1 MDFDA
6 ISIESRWR
14 RAVCRVK
21 WKWKKEKLKKRPF
34 SILEIPSFW
43 GTVTQDCFPFLNHQC
58 FFWKLNSTTEIWGK
72 NEFVQS
78 FLGELFGSF
87 QTDVDLNYTVIPIM
101 QIDLWPTFEILTYYF
116 ILNAFFAVNLEE
128 LWKPIWEIND
138 WKCLDLFLFEIS
150 AIAVMLDNISCH
162 LSQKLSHK
170 HSCRLFV

>member
-1 MDFDA
+1 MKEGSAQSEWSGNGKREIEEKTIFNFRD
-6 ISIESRWR
+6 SIILRDGHSRLLSFSESSVLLLKTQLNYWDLGQKW
-14 RAVCRVK
+14 VCPK
-21 WKWKKEKLKKRPF
+21 
-34 SILEIPSFW
+34 
-43 GTVTQDCFPFLNHQC
+43 
-58 FFWKLNSTTEIWGK
+58 FF
-72 NEFVQS
+72 
-78 FLGELFGSF
+78 GELFGSF

-128 LWKPIWEIND
+128 LWKTIWEIND

-150 AIAVMLDNISCH
+150 VIAVMLDNISCH

>member
-72 NEFVQS
+72 NEFSQS
-78 FLGELFGSF
+78 FLGDIFGSF
-87 QTDVDLNYTVIPIM
+87 HFDLKMQYTPI
-101 QIDLWPTFEILTYYF
+101 IADWPSTYIWNTNSLLHLEFFLCCEFGRTLKNHLRNQWLKMSWF
-116 ILNAFFAVNLEE
+116 ILVWNLC
-128 LWKPIWEIND
+128 D
-138 WKCLDLFLFEIS
+138 CCD
-150 AIAVMLDNISCH
+150 VG
-162 LSQKLSHK
+162 
-170 HSCRLFV
+170 